1 MNRYAMVLNGRV
13 IDTVL
18 SEKEPRYP
26 PDVDGNGV
34 AAILCNDSVVIGMG
48 YRDGVFGEYVPEPV
62 PEPKEPPLSEAEQT
76 QLELALNV
84 EYLTC
89 LMELN
94 D

>member
-1 MNRYAMVLNGRV
+1 MSKYAMVLNRRV
-13 IDTVL
+13 IDIVSYET
-18 SEKEPRYP
+18 EPHYP
-26 PDVDGNGV
+26 PDVDGNEV
-34 AAILCNDSVVIGMG
+34 TAVLCDDTVKIGMG
-48 YRDGVFGEYVPEPV
+48 YKDGTFGEYIP
-62 PEPKEPPLSEAEQT
+62 PEPKETPLSEAEQT

>member
-1 MNRYAMVLNGRV
+1 MSKYAMVLLERV
-13 IDTVL
+13 IDIVL
-18 SEKEPRYP
+18 SETEPNYP
-26 PDVDGNGV
+26 PDINGNEV
-34 AAILCNDSVVIGMG
+34 TAVLCDETICIGMG
-48 YRDGVFGEYVPEPV
+48 YLNGVFSEYIPEPET
-62 PEPKEPPLSEAEQT
+62 EPQETPLSEAEQT